1 MQIFEMFA
9 RYTPGPTAAWLWLF
23 AAGIAEIGWA
33 VGLKLSDGFTRPV
46 PTAWTIMCLVASFPM
61 LAIALKSIPIST
73 GYAVWTS
80 IGIAGAVAVGVLF
93 LHEPASLAKF
103 ICIAMILAGVVGL
116 KLIGA

>member
-1 MQIFEMFA
+1 MQFFDMIA
-9 RYTPGPTAAWLWLF
+9 RYTPGPTAAWLWLL

-33 VGLKLSDGFTRPV
+33 VGLKFSDGFTRPL
-46 PTAWTIMCLVASFPM
+46 PTAWTVMCLVASFPM

-93 LHEPASLAKF
+93 LQEPASLAKF
-103 ICIAMILAGVVGL
+103 ACLGMILTGVVGL
-116 KLIGA
+116 KLIGT

>member
-1 MQIFEMFA
+1 MQFYEMIA
-9 RYTPGPTAAWLWLF
+9 RYTPGPSAAWLWLF

-33 VGLKLSDGFTRPV
+33 VGLKMSDGFTRPL
-46 PTAWTIMCLVASFPM
+46 PTAWTIMCLVASFPL

-93 LHEPASLAKF
+93 LHEPVSAAKLA
-103 ICIAMILAGVVGL
+103 CLGMIMAGVVGL
-116 KLIGA
+116 KLVGA